1 MSERVSTSR
10 LDAPACSGLMYA
22 GVPTLVP
29 VMVRRAAPSPCAA
42 LAIPKSITL
51 QTGAPSIVVTST
63 FDGLMSRWMMP
74 F

>member
-1 MSERVSTSR
+1 
-10 LDAPACSGLMYA
+10 
-22 GVPTLVP
+22 VPTLVP
-29 VMVRRAAPSPCAA
+29 VCVSRARPSPSVA

-51 QTGAPSIVVTST
+51 QTGAPSIVVTRT